1 MWGPE
6 PMDDI
11 AELERRILYA
21 MERVRAGLDRMAEG
35 PATIA
40 TPFPGANG
48 TAEMAIL
55 RADLEAEQAANAQLT
70 ERVKAIK
77 DRQETVIGGLE
88 DRVAQLTASLEA
100 QGAELQRQRRLNGDL
115 TAVNQRL
122 SDAARANLADPA
134 LLNSAMVTELEALR
148 AARHAEM
155 AEMEE
160 ILAELKPL
168 IGEVA

>member
-1 MWGPE
+1 MWGPK

-21 MERVRAGLDRMAEG
+21 MERVRAGLDRLAEG
-35 PATIA
+35 AAARTEL
-40 TPFPGANG
+40 FPGTNG

-70 ERVKAIK
+70 ERVRAIK
-77 DRQETVIGGLE
+77 DRQESVIGGLE
-88 DRVAQLTASLEA
+88 DRVAHLTSSLEA

-115 TAVNQRL
+115 TAANQRL
-122 SDAARANLADPA
+122 SDAARANLSDPA
-134 LLNSAMVTELEALR
+134 LLNSAMATELEALR
-148 AARHAEM
+148 AARQAEM

>member
-21 MERVRAGLDRMAEG
+21 MERVRVGLDGLVDLAPVG
-35 PATIA
+35 LAPAQPA
-40 TPFPGANG
+40 DQSGEADR
-48 TAEMAIL
+48 L
-55 RADLEAEQAANAQLT
+55 RADLEAERAANAQLT

-77 DRQETVIGGLE
+77 DRQEHLIRGLE
-88 DRVAQLTASLEA
+88 DRVAQLTESLDA
-100 QGAELQRQRRLNGDL
+100 QGAELQRQRRLNGEL
-115 TAVNQRL
+115 TAANQRL

-134 LLNSAMVTELEALR
+134 MLNEVLATELDALR
-148 AARHAEM
+148 AARRAEM
-155 AEMEE
+155 AEMED

>member
-1 MWGPE
+1 MWGPK

-11 AELERRILYA
+11 VELERRILYA
-21 MERVRAGLDRMAEG
+21 MERVRAGLDRLAEG
-35 PATIA
+35 PAA
-40 TPFPGANG
+40 RAEHFPGANG
-48 TAEMAIL
+48 TAEMAML

-70 ERVKAIK
+70 ERVRAIK

-100 QGAELQRQRRLNGDL
+100 QGAELQRQRRVNGDL
-115 TAVNQRL
+115 TTANRKL
-122 SDAARANLADPA
+122 TDAARANLADPA
-134 LLNSAMVTELEALR
+134 LLNSAMATELEALR

-155 AEMEE
+155 AEMED